1 MSRKCITCGVEI
13 DPRRI
18 AILPHT
24 QTCTQHSTAEKKVA
38 VTVQKGEGDHTW
50 IETYAVEREDWDKMM
65 ELENNWKR
73 EVKET
78 PTLKVISTDED
89 ETTPVID
96 DFETDSKEDDFTK
109 PFEEEIDTYI
119 DISDHD
125 GIGDAFDDLNPDIE
139 E

>member
-1 MSRKCITCGVEI
+1 MSRKCITCGIEI

-18 AILPHT
+18 AILPQT

-73 EVKET
+73 QVKDT
-78 PTLKVISTDED
+78 PAPKVVSTDED
-89 ETTPVID
+89 EVIPTVD
-96 DFETDSKEDDFTK
+96 DFKTDDNVDDNDSFEDELDEFIG
-109 PFEEEIDTYI
+109 EEE
-119 DISDHD
+119 
-125 GIGDAFDDLNPDIE
+125 E
-139 E
+139 

>member
-1 MSRKCITCGVEI
+1 MSRKCITCGIEI

-18 AILPHT
+18 AILPNT

-65 ELENNWKR
+65 EIENNWKQK
-73 EVKET
+73 VKET
-78 PTLKVISTDED
+78 PIPKVISTDEE
-89 ETTPVID
+89 ETTPTVD
-96 DFETDSKEDDFTK
+96 DFETNLDDENEESFMSELDEYIGTDDTED
-109 PFEEEIDTYI
+109 E
-119 DISDHD
+119 
-125 GIGDAFDDLNPDIE
+125 LNDDIE

>member
-1 MSRKCITCGVEI
+1 MSRKCVTCGIEI

-50 IETYAVEREDWDKMM
+50 IETYAVEREDWNKMM

-78 PTLKVISTDED
+78 PTPKVISTDE
-89 ETTPVID
+89 EEIIPTVD
-96 DFETDSKEDDFTK
+96 DFETNIDDENDESFMNELDEYLTISSHDD
-109 PFEEEIDTYI
+109 IDNT
-119 DISDHD
+119 
-125 GIGDAFDDLNPDIE
+125 FDDLNSDTE

>member
-24 QTCTQHSTAEKKVA
+24 QTCTQHSTTEKKVA

-65 ELENNWKR
+65 EIENNWKR
-73 EVKET
+73 QVKDT
-78 PTLKVISTDED
+78 PSPKVISTDED
-89 ETTPVID
+89 EVIPTVD
-96 DFETDSKEDDFTK
+96 DFKTNDNVEDNDSFEDELDEFIG
-109 PFEEEIDTYI
+109 EEE
-119 DISDHD
+119 
-125 GIGDAFDDLNPDIE
+125 E
-139 E
+139 